1 MDQTDQESEMEIDLS
16 LKIDAQE
23 DEKPE
28 NGDQNQK
35 VHEDRLDEKYSQD
48 KEREAEELSLQD
60 ENKNK
65 GEVLYLLLS
74 LSLPLS
80 LYIYI
85 NTRISFSFCSFFS
98 CPVYIVFLLQGKN
111 ICKGFFL
118 FFFLFS
124 YTIVIW
130 KTLKVKENFIVF
142 VLMEQTN

>member
-35 VHEDRLDEKYSQD
+35 VHEDRLDKKYSQD
-48 KEREAEELSLQD
+48 KEGEAEELSLQD
-60 ENKNK
+60 ENKNT

-74 LSLPLS
+74 LSLS

-98 CPVYIVFLLQGKN
+98 CPVCIVFLLQGKN